1 MQTVAFHS
9 AWVVDG
15 APATGTGAIGELFQT
30 QRAARRIADEIAG
43 APGDLLIDVLSEA
56 TSEARERDNEDERVL
71 ELQAIAQILG
81 QIEGPRAV
89 DALID
94 LLGSEEPSARQ
105 AAGVI
110 IEETAFERFKEVALG
125 VERALAK
132 LPPEH
137 LALSELPYLLMEIPE
152 PGVSKLMQ
160 RFLEHTNA
168 EVVAAA
174 IEATVEM
181 GDVASA
187 SRLGK
192 LEKDT
197 RLVELDD
204 DEHDGHDHPT
214 SVTIGDLAKEARLML
229 EAMGTEDNP

>member
-1 MQTVAFHS
+1 MR
-9 AWVVDG
+9 
-15 APATGTGAIGELFQT
+15 PRE
-30 QRAARRIADEIAG
+30 
-43 APGDLLIDVLSEA
+43 LLIDVLGEA

-94 LLGSEEPSARQ
+94 ILGSEEP
-105 AAGVI
+105 
-110 IEETAFERFKEVALG
+110 
-125 VERALAK
+125 ERAPGGRRDASRRPRSSASKRSLSASSEHS
-132 LPPEH
+132 PSCRPSH

-152 PGVSKLMQ
+152 PGVSKLLQ

-187 SRLGK
+187 SRLAK

-197 RLVELDD
+197 RLVELEDE
-204 DEHDGHDHPT
+204 EHDGHDHPT

>member
-1 MQTVAFHS
+1 MALS
-9 AWVVDG
+9 DRSELK
-15 APATGTGAIGELFQT
+15 GAIGELFQA
-30 QRAARRIADEIAG
+30 QRAAHRIAEEIAG
-43 APGDLLIDVLSEA
+43 APADLLLEVLAEAASEA
-56 TSEARERDNEDERVL
+56 SKRDSEEERVL

-94 LLGSEEPSARQ
+94 ILGSEDPGARQ

-110 IEETAFERFKEVALG
+110 LEETAFERFKEVALG

-132 LPPEH
+132 LPPDH

-152 PGVSKLMQ
+152 PGVSKLLQ

-181 GDVASA
+181 GDSASA
-187 SRLGK
+187 PKLAK

-197 RLVELDD
+197 RVVELDD
-204 DEHDGHDHPT
+204 EEQEGHDHPT

-229 EAMGTEDNP
+229 EAMGSEDSP

>member
-1 MQTVAFHS
+1 MALTDRSELKNAV
-9 AWVVDG
+9 
-15 APATGTGAIGELFQT
+15 GELFQT
-30 QRAARRIADEIAG
+30 QRAARRIAEEIAT
-43 APGDLLIDVLSEA
+43 APSETLLDVLAEA
-56 TSEARERDNEDERVL
+56 TSDARAQSSEEERVL

-81 QIEGPRAV
+81 QIEGPKAI

-94 LLGSEEPSARQ
+94 ILGSEEPAARQ
-105 AAGVI
+105 AAGIV

-125 VERALAK
+125 VERALAH
-132 LPPEH
+132 LPADH

-152 PGVSKLMQ
+152 PGVSKLLG
-160 RFLEHTNA
+160 RFLEHKNP

-181 GDVASA
+181 GDTSSA
-187 SRLGK
+187 AKLAK

-197 RLVELDD
+197 RLVELDEE
-204 DEHDGHDHPT
+204 EHEGHDHGT

-229 EAMGTEDNP
+229 EAMGSEDGP

>member
-1 MQTVAFHS
+1 MALTDRSELKA
-9 AWVVDG
+9 AM
-15 APATGTGAIGELFQT
+15 GELFQT
-30 QRAARRIADEIAG
+30 QRAARRIAEEIAT
-43 APGDLLIDVLSEA
+43 APPDLLLDVLAESA
-56 TSEARERDNEDERVL
+56 SEARNRDNEEDRVL
-71 ELQAIAQILG
+71 ELQATAQILG
-81 QIEGPRAV
+81 QIEGPRAM

-94 LLGSEEPSARQ
+94 ILGSDEAGARQ

-125 VERALAK
+125 VERALSR
-132 LPPEH
+132 LPADH

-152 PGVSKLMQ
+152 PGVSKLLQ
-160 RFLEHTNA
+160 KFLDHKNP

-181 GDVASA
+181 GDSGSA
-187 SRLGK
+187 AKLAK

-197 RLVELDD
+197 RLVELDEEEEGPD
-204 DEHDGHDHPT
+204 QPS

-229 EAMGTEDNP
+229 EAMGSEDGG

>member
-1 MQTVAFHS
+1 MALS
-9 AWVVDG
+9 DRSDLK
-15 APATGTGAIGELFQT
+15 GAIGELFQT
-30 QRAARRIADEIAG
+30 QRAARRIAEEIAG
-43 APGDLLIDVLSEA
+43 APAALLLDVLVEA
-56 TSEARERDNEDERVL
+56 TSTARGHASEDERVL
-71 ELQAIAQILG
+71 ELQAIAQLLG
-81 QIEGPRAV
+81 QLEGPRPV

-94 LLGSEEPSARQ
+94 ILGSDDPGARQ

-110 IEETAFERFKEVALG
+110 LEETAFERFKEVALG

-132 LPPEH
+132 LPPDH

-152 PGVSKLMQ
+152 PGVVKLLQ
-160 RFLEHTNA
+160 RFLEHPNA

-181 GDVASA
+181 GDTSSA
-187 SRLGK
+187 SRLAK

-204 DEHDGHDHPT
+204 EEHEGHDHPT

-229 EAMGTEDNP
+229 EAMGAEDTP